1 MDVLAKAASL
11 PLSPRK
17 DDIPRKAGVVDKK
30 PLDEKTAAAIK
41 DFEGMLLAQMLQSIR
56 ESALGGWQ
64 EQSDQSGATALEMA
78 EGQLAQMM
86 AANGGL
92 GLAKVLERS
101 LEVSGS
107 PTKTS
112 SVKMA
117 AAAPQQHEK

>member
-1 MDVLAKAASL
+1 MDVLSKGTAL
-11 PLSPRK
+11 PLRPAATDTTK
-17 DDIPRKAGVVDKK
+17 KAGQANK

-101 LEVSGS
+101 LEVSGT
-107 PTKTS
+107 PTKAS
-112 SVKMA
+112 SSGPAMA
-117 AAAPQQHEK
+117 APSQDKK

>member
-1 MDVLAKAASL
+1 MEVPAKAASL
-11 PLSPRK
+11 PFRSAEPK
-17 DDIPRKAGVVDKK
+17 DLRSAEHVAKK
-30 PLDEKTAAAIK
+30 GLDAKTSAAIQ

-78 EGQLAQMM
+78 EGHLAQML

-101 LEVSGS
+101 LEGS
-107 PTKTS
+107 SERQP
-112 SVKMA
+112 VQ
-117 AAAPQQHEK
+117 PQDRPNRP